1 MWVSRFCSTAQTGVH
16 RLDVFFG
23 HRRPKGSD
31 SLITSGRVDNQD
43 LMLVRH

>member
-1 MWVSRFCSTAQTGVH
+1 MWVSRFCCPAQVGVQM
-16 RLDVFFG
+16 LDVFLR
-23 HRRPKGSD
+23 HQRPKGSD